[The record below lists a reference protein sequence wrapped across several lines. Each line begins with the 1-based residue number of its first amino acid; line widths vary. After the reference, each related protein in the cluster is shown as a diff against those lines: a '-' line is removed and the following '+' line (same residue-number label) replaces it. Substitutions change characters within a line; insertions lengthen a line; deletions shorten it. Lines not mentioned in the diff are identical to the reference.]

1 MRKLKLQVQISIDG
15 FIAGPNGEM
24 DWMTWNWDEAL
35 KSYVGALTE
44 PIDTILLGRVL
55 AQGFIDHW
63 AGLATNP
70 DTSDAVSRKFHET
83 PKVVFTHTLH
93 EHSWAYT
100 TLAHGDLVEEV
111 TALKQQPGGDIMVY
125 GGSNFVT
132 NLIKH
137 GLIDQFFLFV
147 NPTAIGHGKPIFQG
161 LEQKQAL
168 KLVEAKA
175 FECGI
180 TVLSYE
186 R

>member
-83 PKVVFTHTLH
+83 PKVVFTHTLQ
-93 EHSWAYT
+93 EHSWAHT

-137 GLIDQFFLFV
+137 GLI
-147 NPTAIGHGKPIFQG
+147 
-161 LEQKQAL
+161 EQWQ
-168 KLVEAKA
+168 KLVQKEA
-175 FECGI
+175 I
-180 TVLSYE
+180 Y
-186 R
+186 